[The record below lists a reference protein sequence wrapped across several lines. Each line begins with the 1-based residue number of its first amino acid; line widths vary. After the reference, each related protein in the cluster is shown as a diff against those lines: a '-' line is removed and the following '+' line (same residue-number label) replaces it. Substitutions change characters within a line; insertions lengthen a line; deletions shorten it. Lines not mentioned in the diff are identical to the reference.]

1 MLNITSL
8 KKRYKRINQIKIYC
22 MKKINKNELK
32 LKNSFGIKEDFI
44 LTDYINTN
52 K

>member
-1 MLNITSL
+1 
-8 KKRYKRINQIKIYC
+8 